1 MRVEPKPAYFDAASR
16 SYAARGEAWPW
27 SWLRRREE
35 AAVFDL
41 LGPVRG
47 CEILELGCGAGY
59 YTRRLI
65 SRGGA
70 RHVVA
75 VDIAPGMV
83 RQLPAEGVTGIV
95 GDACAVELD
104 RKFPVILSAGL
115 LEFLEDPAAL
125 FQNARR
131 HAMPG
136 ARLVV
141 LAPGRG
147 FFGALYRLY
156 HRSHRVE
163 ARLFAEGDI
172 RRLAGQSGWRIA
184 QVRKVWPF
192 ALVVEARNSP

>member
-1 MRVEPKPAYFDAASR
+1 MPVEPKPAYFDAAAR
-16 SYAARGEAWPW
+16 SYAARSEAWPW
-27 SWLRRREE
+27 SWVRRREE
-35 AAVFDL
+35 AAVFDC

-59 YTRRLI
+59 YTSRLI
-65 SRGGA
+65 ARGGA

-83 RQLPAEGVTGIV
+83 RQLPAKDVTGIA
-95 GDACAVELD
+95 GDAGAVELD
-104 RKFPVILSAGL
+104 RKFSHILSAGL
-115 LEFLEDPAAL
+115 LEFLEDPVAL

-131 HAMPG
+131 HAMQG

-141 LAPGRG
+141 LAPSRG

-156 HRSHRVE
+156 HRSHRVDVT
-163 ARLFAEGDI
+163 LFTEGDI
-172 RRLAGQSGWRIA
+172 RRLAGLAGWRIE

-192 ALVVEARNSP
+192 ALVVEARTLP